1 MMATAKKAK
10 KANNAKAKSRTKAA
24 AKKIARKVV
33 KLKSKVPAKKAVGAK
48 KSVVKAAPAN
58 GLPKPS
64 TKPWGEA
71 GKALDGVKV
80 LDFTH
85 VQSGP
90 TCTQLLAYMG
100 ADCIK
105 VERPGVGD
113 ITRGQL
119 RDIKGQDSLYFTMLN
134 GNKRSITIDS
144 KNPKGKEILERLIKH
159 CDVLVENFAPG
170 ALDRMGLTWDY
181 IHKTNPRMIVAS
193 VKGFGPGPYEDC
205 KVYENVAQCAGG
217 AASTTGFRDGPPVV
231 TGAQI
236 GDSGTGLHLAF
247 GIMCA
252 LYQRQRTGRGQ
263 KVLCAMQDGVLNLT
277 RVKLRDQQ
285 RLAHGPLTEYSQYGE
300 GVPFGDAVPR
310 AGNDSG
316 GGQPGW
322 ILKCKG
328 WETDPD
334 AYIYFITQAPVWGAI
349 CDVIGKPEWKTDPD
363 YATPPARLPRLRHIF
378 DTIEEW
384 TMTKTKFEV
393 MNICN
398 EHDIPVGPILSM
410 KEIAEEQSLRDTG
423 TVVEVDHPGRGKYLT
438 VGNPVKMSDSI
449 TEVKR
454 SPLLGE
460 HTEEILTKVLGYS
473 AKEYEEIKTSGA
485 ITPPE
490 KPAKAEA
497 A

>member
-1 MMATAKKAK
+1 MAKKV
-10 KANNAKAKSRTKAA
+10 NRKSKRKTA
-24 AKKIARKVV
+24 AKKPARKVV
-33 KLKSKVPAKKAVGAK
+33 KLAAKKPAKKPAK
-48 KSVVKAAPAN
+48 QANGN

-64 TKPWGEA
+64 TKPYGQA
-71 GKALDGVKV
+71 GLALQGVRI

-100 ADCIK
+100 ADVMK

-119 RDIKGQDSLYFTMLN
+119 RDVPNADSLYFTMLN
-134 GNKRSITIDS
+134 GTKRSITIDS
-144 KNPKGKEILERLIKH
+144 KHPKGMEILNRMIKT

-181 IHKTNPRMIVAS
+181 VHKTNPRMIVAS

-217 AASTTGFRDGPPVV
+217 AASTTGFREGPPLV

-236 GDSGTGLHLAF
+236 GDSGTGLHLAL
-247 GIMCA
+247 GIVSA
-252 LYQRQRTGRGQ
+252 LYQRTRTGRGQ
-263 KVLCAMQDGVLNLT
+263 RVLCAMQDGVLNLA

-300 GVPFGDAVPR
+300 GVPFGVAVPR

-328 WETDPD
+328 WENDPD
-334 AYIYFITQAPVWGAI
+334 AYLYFITQAPVWGAI
-349 CDVIGKPEWKTDPD
+349 CDVIGEPGWKTDAD
-363 YATPPARLPRLRHIF
+363 FATPKARLPRLKQIF
-378 DTIEEW
+378 ARIEAFTM
-384 TMTKTKFEV
+384 TMTKFEA
-393 MNICN
+393 MELFNKY
-398 EHDIPVGPILSM
+398 DIPCGPILSM
-410 KEIAEEQSLRDTG
+410 KEIAEEQSLRATG
-423 TVVEVDHPGRGKYLT
+423 TVVELDHPTRGKYLT
-438 VGNPVKMSDSI
+438 VGNPIKLSDSPAK
-449 TEVKR
+449 VQR
-454 SPLLGE
+454 APLLGE
-460 HTEEILTKVLGYS
+460 HTDEILKDVLKFS
-473 AKEYEEIKTSGA
+473 AAEIAEIKNSGA
-485 ITPPE
+485 VSAPKKEE
-490 KPAKAEA
+490 KA